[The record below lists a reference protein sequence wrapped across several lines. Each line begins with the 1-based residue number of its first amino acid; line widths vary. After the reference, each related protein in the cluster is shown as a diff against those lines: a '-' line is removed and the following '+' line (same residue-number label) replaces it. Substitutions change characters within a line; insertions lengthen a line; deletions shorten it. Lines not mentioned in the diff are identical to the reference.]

1 MAFFRQP
8 SASMTLRQTYEAKY
22 NAARINLLLAVI
34 LTTVNIVFLLTRD
47 FSYFLF
53 SASIPYMLVDFGM
66 VLCGKYPPEYYE
78 GEIADMAFFGD
89 GLLITL
95 SVIAFLIV
103 GVYLA
108 LWYFSRRHKNCLTA
122 ALILFIIDT
131 VLLLALLNPSL
142 SGLLDLLFHGL
153 VIYELTV
160 GLRAANVLK
169 NLPPEDVTDVPYT
182 DADENVGAE
191 ATAEADADTTL
202 MEQVLSDTEPPT
214 STEDTEATADNDT
227 TTSNTDTEA

>member
-1 MAFFRQP
+1 MALFRKQP
-8 SASMTLRQTYEAKY
+8 TASAMSRQALEAKY
-22 NAARINLLLAVI
+22 NGARINLLLAVI

-131 VLLLALLNPSL
+131 VILLALLNPSL

-182 DADENVGAE
+182 DAD
-191 ATAEADADTTL
+191 TDTDTPDTDSDTDTTL
-202 MEQVLSDTEPPT
+202 MEQVLSDTDEPPT
-214 STEDTEATADNDT
+214 STEEAASAEQTP
-227 TTSNTDTEA
+227 TDTAP

>member
-1 MAFFRQP
+1 MALFRKQP
-8 SASMTLRQTYEAKY
+8 TASAMSRQALEAKY
-22 NAARINLLLAVI
+22 NGARINLLLAVI

-131 VLLLALLNPSL
+131 VILLALLNPSL
-142 SGLLDLLFHGL
+142 SGLLDLLTPPATSYTMSASGGGSTKTTNTTKTS
-153 VIYELTV
+153 VSVSGDV
-160 GLRAANVLK
+160 GRPK
-169 NLPPEDVTDVPYT
+169 EETSDMS
-182 DADENVGAE
+182 DAKEKAV
-191 ATAEADADTTL
+191 DAG
-202 MEQVLSDTEPPT
+202 EREV
-214 STEDTEATADNDT
+214 
-227 TTSNTDTEA
+227 

>member
-1 MAFFRQP
+1 MALFRKQP
-8 SASMTLRQTYEAKY
+8 TASAMSRQALEAKY
-22 NAARINLLLAVI
+22 NGARINLLLAVI

-89 GLLITL
+89 GLLVAL

-160 GLRAANVLK
+160 GRRAANVLK

-191 ATAEADADTTL
+191 ATAEADAAPTL
-202 MEQVLSDTEPPT
+202 MEQVLSDTAET
-214 STEDTEATADNDT
+214 SDAETVKAEADAADGDTEA
-227 TTSNTDTEA
+227 